1 MTQNTLL
8 RKTSTRHTLQKNFT
22 ILCFALTITTA
33 GTLNN
38 RLAAQARFETQP
50 IIAPTYLAFPP
61 RQQEVITEAPSP
73 EYVWVSGQWE
83 RTPDSWSWSAGRWVK
98 PPFSNAYWV
107 PGYWQHNR
115 GQFVW
120 QTGHWAAANQ
130 GLIVAKP
137 VTLPPLYVEPQPDPP
152 AATNL
157 VWQPGYWDWRG
168 TWVWVPGEY
177 IQTTTPGAV
186 WVQGAWVAGV
196 GGTWRWSPAH
206 WAVS

>member
-1 MTQNTLL
+1 MTQNTRL
-8 RKTSTRHTLQKNFT
+8 RNTSTRHALQQNLT
-22 ILCFALTITTA
+22 ILCIVLSLTAA

-38 RLAAQARFETQP
+38 RLAAQTRFETQP

-73 EYVWVSGQWE
+73 EYVWVSGGWE

-107 PGYWQHNR
+107 PGYWQHNS

-130 GLIVAKP
+130 GVIVAKP

-152 AATNL
+152 AAANL

-177 IQTTTPGAV
+177 VQTTTPGAV
-186 WVQGAWVAGV
+186 WVQGSWIAGTD
-196 GGTWRWSPAH
+196 GLCAGAPPTGPSP
-206 WAVS
+206 